1 MMWQI
6 LFFALPPHINS
17 PQIKPLNI
25 NGVNKTH
32 MNKTD
37 MNYIQD
43 KYYKTKMKY
52 YNNRKPQKK
61 YKMY

>member
-1 MMWQI
+1 MWQI
-6 LFFALPPHINS
+6 LIFALPPH
-17 PQIKPLNI
+17 IKPLNI
-25 NGVNKTH
+25 NGVNKIDMNKTH

-37 MNYIQD
+37 MNFIQD

-52 YNNRKPQKK
+52 YNNKKPQKK

>member
-6 LFFALPPHINS
+6 LIFALPPQINS

-52 YNNRKPQKK
+52 YTNRKPQKK

>member
-1 MMWQI
+1 MWQI
-6 LFFALPPHINS
+6 LFFALP

-25 NGVNKTH
+25 NGVNKID